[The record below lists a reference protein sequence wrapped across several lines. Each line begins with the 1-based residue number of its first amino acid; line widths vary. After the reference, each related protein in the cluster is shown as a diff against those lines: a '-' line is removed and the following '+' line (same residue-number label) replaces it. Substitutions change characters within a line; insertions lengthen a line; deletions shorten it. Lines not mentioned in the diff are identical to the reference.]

1 MVKRLPAMR
10 AARWGR
16 IINLSGTME
25 PRSINAASA
34 AKAALHLWAKGLSC
48 DVAKEGITVNTIPP
62 GRIESEQIMNKLHPT
77 EEARR
82 EFIEKNIPIGYF
94 GKPGA
99 NQIHL
104 EITALDNPDIKVRE
118 KASFLL
124 P

>member
-1 MVKRLPAMR
+1 VP
-10 AARWGR
+10 
-16 IINLSGTME
+16 
-25 PRSINAASA
+25 SA
-34 AKAALHLWAKGLSC
+34 TLQSFN
-48 DVAKEGITVNTIPP
+48 TVISVPP
-62 GRIESEQIMNKLHPT
+62 D
-77 EEARR
+77 A
-82 EFIEKNIPIGYF
+82 